1 MAGNGKMN
9 SSRYL
14 IGLLLA
20 AGGFFGCKL
29 GTQPSTV
36 SHRTNYKYIIPS
48 EVAFTR
54 LGDGNSVQ
62 IQFSTR
68 EDSLCEL
75 FYYSQDPSGLPS
87 EDAPVRSPCSG
98 GDTPRT
104 EFNETLTG
112 LNAETVYNFGI
123 FVWTVASTKEKGEVL
138 LVRESTGESGA
149 VRNRDGEYE
158 EIMLARFNAPL
169 RTAEVQKARL
179 DPPLP
184 ASAIIGRSRSNLGC
198 GPALD
203 ELAWTSR
210 SANGRDGLSSLAMRG
225 FATGEAAEKD
235 SRLIAVFNALQ
246 FGNPEWE
253 WTYRTPARENIL
265 VKIRPPARLTA
276 VEVSQRTRTTLP
288 EVKLS
293 DAEASIPL
301 DSGYPLTIAW
311 QWENLPAN
319 AFLHLRIGKAGE
331 TGSLLCTFDPKAGR
345 ASVEPAFFN
354 GLPPGK
360 QSLVLELESLVFHA
374 TTGWFVRSIDWRS
387 IKLEKS

>member
-1 MAGNGKMN
+1 MN

-20 AGGFFGCKL
+20 VASFFGCKL

-36 SHRTNYKYIIPS
+36 NHRTNYKYIIPS

-62 IQFSTR
+62 IQFSTQ
-68 EDSLCEL
+68 EDALCEL

-87 EDAPVRSPCSG
+87 ESAPVRSPCSG
-98 GDTPRT
+98 GETPRT

-112 LNAETVYNFGI
+112 IQAETVYNFGI
-123 FVWTVASTKEKGEVL
+123 FVWTPAGTKEKGEVL
-138 LVRESTGESGA
+138 LIRESTGDSGA
-149 VRNRDGEYE
+149 VRNRAGEYE
-158 EIMLARFNAPL
+158 EIMVARFNAPL
-169 RTAEVQKARL
+169 RTAEIQMAHL
-179 DPPLP
+179 DPPLS
-184 ASAIIGRSRSNLGC
+184 ASAIVGRSNANLGC

-203 ELAWTSR
+203 DLTWTTR
-210 SANGRDGLSSLAMRG
+210 SASGKGGLASLAMRG
-225 FATGEAAEKD
+225 FATGEATEKD

-253 WTYRTPARENIL
+253 WTYRTPVRENVL

-276 VEVSQRTRTTLP
+276 VEVSQRTRTSLP

-293 DAEASIPL
+293 DAEAVIPL
-301 DSGYPLTIAW
+301 DPGFPLSIAW
-311 QWENLPAN
+311 QWESLPAN
-319 AFLHLRIGKAGE
+319 AFVHLRIGRTGE
-331 TGSLLCTFDPKAGR
+331 TGALRCAFDPKAGR
-345 ASVEPAFFN
+345 ASIDPVFLS
-354 GLPPGK
+354 GLQPGK
-360 QSLVLELESLVFHA
+360 QSLVLELESLVFQA